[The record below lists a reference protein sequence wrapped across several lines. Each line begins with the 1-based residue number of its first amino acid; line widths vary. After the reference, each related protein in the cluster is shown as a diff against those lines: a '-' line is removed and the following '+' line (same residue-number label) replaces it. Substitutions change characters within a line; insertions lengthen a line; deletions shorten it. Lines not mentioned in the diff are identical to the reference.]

1 MVFRRFSTNSAPN
14 KGQQPASAAPSSA
27 SNSARSPSTRNSLP
41 SSNTS
46 SARRTSLAGSMSGL
60 SLAGSTGGAS
70 TATAPPPYQAV
81 SMSAGSAGRRAVPAR
96 RSSIEDKLA
105 PLGKYD
111 LVILVDDIE
120 DKLAPLGKYDLVIL
134 VDDSPSMIDYWD
146 ETRTAL
152 MGVVEACG
160 KYDRDGIDLYFMNN
174 EDRKLENVIDTKV
187 VARAFREIE
196 PFGSTP
202 TGVVMDEIL
211 RDYVERVEDARQTKE
226 RVKPLLL
233 LVLTDGRADDTDL
246 VRGTPSSSRWE
257 AGRALTLR
265 TADVIVEM
273 AQRLDEVRA
282 PPYQLGIQFIQIGDD
297 PDARAFL
304 QELDDDLKPQ
314 LGVRDM
320 VDTTPYGGQIT
331 PEFLLKAALGAVV
344 KSIDG

>member
-1 MVFRRFSTNSAPN
+1 MVFRRFSTNSTSN
-14 KGQQPASAAPSSA
+14 KGQQQATAAPSSA

-41 SSNTS
+41 NSDAP

-70 TATAPPPYQAV
+70 TTSAPPPYRRRGKCGREGGAYETEQYR
-81 SMSAGSAGRRAVPAR
+81 GS
-96 RSSIEDKLA
+96 SKH
-105 PLGKYD
+105 
-111 LVILVDDIE
+111 
-120 DKLAPLGKYDLVIL
+120 
-134 VDDSPSMIDYWD
+134 
-146 ETRTAL
+146 
-152 MGVVEACG
+152 
-160 KYDRDGIDLYFMNN
+160 
-174 EDRKLENVIDTKV
+174 LENVIDTKV
-187 VARAFREIE
+187 VAKAFREIE

-246 VRGTPSSSRWE
+246 VR
-257 AGRALTLR
+257 
-265 TADVIVEM
+265 DVIVEM

-282 PPYQLGIQFIQIGDD
+282 PPFQLGIQFIQIGDD

-320 VDTTPYGGQIT
+320 VDTTPYEGHIT